1 MNRLMFRLAPVAGIP
16 GILLMLLPGCSA
28 FQSSKKIDL
37 APFAQN
43 TQLMFA
49 EASKVNRPMRWDYL
63 KPYYAIPELREIRL
77 RSEPVIRGLRG
88 IVMYSNQLVAL
99 NMSSKSDK
107 EKNQLLSSYL
117 KNVAAKVAD
126 RSRFDSIGVS
136 ASMLDTVFSDMERAG
151 TFREGIE
158 AASPMINAIVL
169 AMLNRLDEVDQ
180 GLPIVIGAIDGVID
194 EEYANKRANYS
205 NLVRMQTTSLK
216 AMTLLFDAKAGDR
229 TAFEQLL
236 LVDPSLRE
244 FFASPANVTPKEL
257 KAAEEN
263 LTVRLERIS
272 TFIHHLDDEKAL
284 YSAKQRELEALRV
297 NTEDRLR
304 IARDAIMVW
313 AQSHRNLGAGIEVPA
328 MIDVAG
334 IAGGLARKVVPLP

>member
-1 MNRLMFRLAPVAGIP
+1 MNRLIFRLAPVTGIP
-16 GILLMLLPGCSA
+16 GILLMLLPGCAA

-49 EASKVNRPMRWDYL
+49 EAAKVNRPPRWDYL

-77 RSEPVIRGLRG
+77 RSDPVIRGLRG

-126 RSRFDSIGVS
+126 RTRFDSIGVS
-136 ASMLDTVFSDMERAG
+136 SSMLDTVFSDMERAG

-169 AMLNRLDEVDQ
+169 AMLSRLDEVDQ
-180 GLPIVIGAIDGVID
+180 AVPIVIGAVDGVID
-194 EEYANKRANYS
+194 EEYAKKRANYS
-205 NLVRMQTTSLK
+205 NLVRMQTKSLQ

-229 TAFEQLL
+229 AALEQLL

-244 FFASPANVTPKEL
+244 FFASTANVTPREFR
-257 KAAEEN
+257 AAEEN
-263 LTVRLERIS
+263 LTMRLERIN
-272 TFIHHLDDEKAL
+272 TFIHHLDDEKAV

-297 NTEDRLR
+297 NTEDRIR